1 MPAKRKTKRGARVVK
16 TSRVPKS
23 GGWTLPH
30 GLALPPPTPGQL
42 KNNGDTDVAPAQKQ
56 LNLKTTKSVAQAGK
70 TLAGINHEAP
80 DATEKKS
87 TTEAGELPNEGLS
100 KSCDTDETLEGYHI
114 ATRIYDGEE
123 VERIRMKTS
132 VKDRTPYEKKVLVP
146 YKTTPFPRIQGP
158 SAEDCTK
165 VHSLLVK
172 EHGPCPQ
179 PAEIPPPSLK
189 VAGCGQVRQVCDA
202 LLRTVLSTNTQFD
215 NADKAVQGLHHAIG
229 TVTEN
234 LKLDPEEYPGLKD
247 CLDYN
252 RLRTLPLKAVQQA
265 IEKGGNHIEKG
276 INIKATVDQIYN
288 INAERAESF
297 RKETAQDPATVLAA
311 GLLSEQQKQ
320 QEIWMFDQGILH
332 LEYLRALSEKN
343 AMNELMAFRG
353 VGVKVAACIL
363 LFCMQKPVFAIDTHC
378 FRIAKWLGWVPR
390 GLKKGGEDEAF
401 AHLDATVPDHLKY
414 DLHQQFIRHG
424 QFCLKCKTNSNEG
437 WADWDKTVCPLEDL
451 LQRTGKEKPP
461 PKLKA
466 KKSGQSSDEY
476 LGEEPNEEVENEEKN
491 AEARTPK
498 KRGRRQKDKDS
509 DFEGTAKRA
518 RKQKEGNM
526 QLQAAQRTTRSTRN
540 SRKTAVEEVPEAQMK
555 DERAPRLAQIDVA
568 EAMLNP
574 IMAQEMVMKTEAD
587 DDASD
592 LSEHSDSEF
601 IEFNQ

>member
-1 MPAKRKTKRGARVVK
+1 MPAKRQTRRGALAAK
-16 TSRVPKS
+16 ASRVPKS

-30 GLALPPPTPGQL
+30 GLALP
-42 KNNGDTDVAPAQKQ
+42 NDGDTNAQTAQKQ
-56 LNLKTTKSVAQAGK
+56 LDLKTTKSVTPLNNPEAD
-70 TLAGINHEAP
+70 TNHEVSNV
-80 DATEKKS
+80 TEQKIVK
-87 TTEAGELPNEGLS
+87 EASNVSDQVPS
-100 KSCDTDETLEGYHI
+100 KPSDTDEASEGYYV
-114 ATRIYDGEE
+114 ATRVHDGEE

-146 YKTTPFPRIQGP
+146 YKTTPFPKFQGP

-215 NADKAVQGLHHAIG
+215 NADKAVQGLHRAIG

-234 LKLDPEEYPGLKD
+234 LQLEPEEYPGLKD
-247 CLDYN
+247 CLDYS
-252 RLRTLPLKAVQQA
+252 RLRTLPLKEVQQA

-288 INAERAESF
+288 INAERAKSF
-297 RKETAQDPATVLAA
+297 QEETVANPATVLAA
-311 GLLSEQQKQ
+311 ELLSEQQKQ

-332 LEYLRALSEKN
+332 LEYLRALSEKD

-424 QFCLKCKTNSNEG
+424 QFCLKCKKNSNKG

-451 LQRTGKEKPP
+451 LQRSGKEKPP
-461 PKLKA
+461 PKPKA
-466 KKSGQSSDEY
+466 KKA
-476 LGEEPNEEVENEEKN
+476 GEEPDEGPDESENGEDV
-491 AEARTPK
+491 EARTTK
-498 KRGRRQKDKDS
+498 KRGRQQRDEDS
-509 DFEGTAKRA
+509 DFEEPAKRVHKP
-518 RKQKEGNM
+518 RKWNM
-526 QLQAAQRTTRSTRN
+526 ELKPAQRTTRSTRN
-540 SRKTAVEEVPEAQMK
+540 SRKAVIEEAPEAQK
-555 DERAPRLAQIDVA
+555 QNETAHGLAEIDVA

-574 IMAQEMVMKTEAD
+574 IMHQEMATKTEAD
-587 DDASD
+587 EDSDD

-601 IEFNQ
+601 AEFTQ

>member
-1 MPAKRKTKRGARVVK
+1 MPAKQKAKRAAGGSKA
-16 TSRVPKS
+16 SRVPKS
-23 GGWTLPH
+23 GGWVLPH
-30 GLALPPPTPGQL
+30 GLAVPPPTSAQPG
-42 KNNGDTDVAPAQKQ
+42 NNGDTDGGPAQKQ
-56 LNLKTTKSVAQAGK
+56 LDLKTTKSVAQPDK
-70 TLAGINHEAP
+70 TKATISHEVP
-80 DATEKKS
+80 TVREKDTTTDADKLS
-87 TTEAGELPNEGLS
+87 HEGLS
-100 KSCDTDETLEGYHI
+100 KPSDKDKAPESYYT
-114 ATRIYDGEE
+114 ATRLYGGEE

-146 YKTTPFPRIQGP
+146 YKTTPFPRFQGP
-158 SAEDCTK
+158 SAEDCVK

-215 NADKAVQGLHHAIG
+215 NADKAVQGLHRAIG
-229 TVTEN
+229 TITER
-234 LKLDPEEYPGLKD
+234 LDLDPEEYPGLKD
-247 CLDYN
+247 CLDYS
-252 RLRTLPLKAVQQA
+252 RIRTLSLKEVQQA
-265 IEKGGNHIEKG
+265 IIKGGNHLEKG

-288 INAERAESF
+288 INAERAKSF
-297 RKETAQDPATVLAA
+297 REETLENPAAVLAA

-332 LEYLRALSEKN
+332 LEYLRALSEKD
-343 AMNELMAFRG
+343 AMDELMAFRG

-378 FRIAKWLGWVPR
+378 FRLAKWLGWVPR

-437 WADWDKTVCPLEDL
+437 WTDWDKTVCPLEDL

-461 PKLKA
+461 PKSKA
-466 KKSGQSSDEY
+466 KNS
-476 LGEEPNEEVENEEKN
+476 GEEPGEDEDEEFEDEEASVEVI
-491 AEARTPK
+491 TPK
-498 KRGRRQKDKDS
+498 KRGRRQKDEDG
-509 DFEGTAKRA
+509 DFKEPAKRV
-518 RKQKEGNM
+518 RKQKNSSLELNP
-526 QLQAAQRTTRSTRN
+526 AQHKTRSTRN
-540 SRKTAVEEVPEAQMK
+540 SRKAAMEEVPEAHGLS
-555 DERAPRLAQIDVA
+555 EIDVA

-574 IMAQEMVMKTEAD
+574 VMQQVVTTKTEAD
-587 DDASD
+587 DESSD

-601 IEFNQ
+601 TEFNR

>member
-1 MPAKRKTKRGARVVK
+1 MPAKRKTKRGARAARA
-16 TSRVPKS
+16 SRVPKS

-30 GLALPPPTPGQL
+30 GLALPPPAARQL
-42 KNNGDTDVAPAQKQ
+42 QNDGDTNAQTAQKQ
-56 LNLKTTKSVAQAGK
+56 LGLKTTKSVAPLNK
-70 TLAGINHEAP
+70 
-80 DATEKKS
+80 
-87 TTEAGELPNEGLS
+87 TEAEASNVTEQEIGKEASDFSDQVPS
-100 KSCDTDETLEGYHI
+100 KPSDTDEASVGYYI
-114 ATRIYDGEE
+114 ATRVYDGEE

-132 VKDRTPYEKKVLVP
+132 VKHRTPYEKKVLVP
-146 YKTTPFPRIQGP
+146 YKTTPFPKFQGP

-215 NADKAVQGLHHAIG
+215 NADKAVQGLHRAIG

-234 LKLDPEEYPGLKD
+234 LQLNPEEYPGLKD
-247 CLDYN
+247 CLDYS
-252 RLRTLPLKAVQQA
+252 RLRTLPLKEVQQA

-288 INAERAESF
+288 INAERAKSF
-297 RKETAQDPATVLAA
+297 QEETVENPATVLAA
-311 GLLSEQQKQ
+311 ELLSEQQKQ

-332 LEYLRALSEKN
+332 LEYLRVLSEKD

-424 QFCLKCKTNSNEG
+424 QFCLKCKKNSNEG

-461 PKLKA
+461 PKPKA
-466 KKSGQSSDEY
+466 KKAGEDQDEGP
-476 LGEEPNEEVENEEKN
+476 GESENDEEDV
-491 AEARTPK
+491 EARTTK
-498 KRGRRQKDKDS
+498 KRGRQQGDEDS
-509 DFEGTAKRA
+509 DFEEPAKRVH
-518 RKQKEGNM
+518 KPKKGNM
-526 QLQAAQRTTRSTRN
+526 ELKPALRTTRSTRK
-540 SRKTAVEEVPEAQMK
+540 SRKAVIEEAPEAQK
-555 DERAPRLAQIDVA
+555 QDETAQSLAEIDVA

-574 IMAQEMVMKTEAD
+574 VMHREMTTRTEAD
-587 DDASD
+587 EDLAD

-601 IEFNQ
+601 AEFNQ

>member
-1 MPAKRKTKRGARVVK
+1 MPAKRKTKRGARATK
-16 TSRVPKS
+16 ASRVPKS

-30 GLALPPPTPGQL
+30 GLALPEQAPAQL
-42 KNNGDTDVAPAQKQ
+42 QNVENTHEEPAQKQ
-56 LNLKTTKSVAQAGK
+56 LNFQTTKALTQPDKAK
-70 TLAGINHEAP
+70 TSTDHETAHAIEKEGITIASEV
-80 DATEKKS
+80 
-87 TTEAGELPNEGLS
+87 PNEDLS
-100 KSCDTDETLEGYHI
+100 KPSDTEETKDSYYI

-146 YKTTPFPRIQGP
+146 YKTTPFPKFQGP
-158 SAEDCTK
+158 SAEDCAK

-215 NADKAVQGLHHAIG
+215 NADKAVQGLHQVIG
-229 TVTEN
+229 TVTDN
-234 LKLDPEEYPGLKD
+234 LQLDSEEFPGLKD
-247 CLDYN
+247 CLDYS
-252 RLRTLPLKAVQQA
+252 RIRSLPLKAVQQA

-288 INAERAESF
+288 INAERAKSF
-297 RKETAQDPATVLAA
+297 REETAENPATVVAA
-311 GLLSEQQKQ
+311 DMLSEQQKQ
-320 QEIWMFDQGILH
+320 QEIWMFDKGILH
-332 LEYLRALSEKN
+332 LEYLRALPEKD

-378 FRIAKWLGWVPR
+378 FRMAKWLGWVPR

-401 AHLDATVPDHLKY
+401 AHLDATVPDNLKY

-437 WADWDKTVCPLEDL
+437 WADWENTVCPLEDV
-451 LQRTGKEKPP
+451 LQRTGKEKPL
-461 PKLKA
+461 PKLKTEKSA
-466 KKSGQSSDEY
+466 KEVDDEP
-476 LGEEPNEEVENEEKN
+476 EEEVEVLK
-491 AEARTPK
+491 ATLPK
-498 KRGRRQKDKDS
+498 KRGRQPKEEDS
-509 DFEGTAKRA
+509 DFEEPPKRV
-518 RKQKEGNM
+518 RKQNKAVTE
-526 QLQAAQRTTRSTRN
+526 LRHSQRPTRSTRSGTKATKKN
-540 SRKTAVEEVPEAQMK
+540 VPAEGIK
-555 DERAPRLAQIDVA
+555 DEAVHGLAEVDVA

-574 IMAQEMVMKTEAD
+574 VMHQEMMSKTEAD
-587 DDASD
+587 EDSSE
-592 LSEHSDSEF
+592 LSEHSDNEF
-601 IEFNQ
+601 TELN